1 MKYETREVKKKRMT
15 NEGKSEEE
23 KDEKRKE

>member
-1 MKYETREVKKKRMT
+1 MTYETREVKMKRMT